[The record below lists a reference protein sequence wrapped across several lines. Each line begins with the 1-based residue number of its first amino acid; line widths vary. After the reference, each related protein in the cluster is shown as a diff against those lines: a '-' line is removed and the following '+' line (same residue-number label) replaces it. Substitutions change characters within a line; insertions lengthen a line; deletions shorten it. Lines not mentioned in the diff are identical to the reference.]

1 MQQITLKSFGTLR
14 RTCKNLFL
22 DTKIYLSNRY
32 PTWYKPNKGTLLKQ
46 GCRERGAGG
55 GTSPLPSSHHFL
67 EQNFFFHVK
76 LENKI
81 FTCQEHV
88 DLSLFIE
95 QEICDKKEKE
105 IAEFWICCFISKLC
119 YHSSQQ
125 QLCKNLFLITTFTK
139 MNGI

>member
-1 MQQITLKSFGTLR
+1 MQQIALKSFGTLR

-46 GCRERGAGG
+46 GCRERGQGHEPP
-55 GTSPLPSSHHFL
+55 PLFL
-67 EQNFFFHVK
+67 PFPGAKFFFHVK
-76 LENKI
+76 SENKS
-81 FTCQEHV
+81 FTCKEHV

-95 QEICDKKEKE
+95 QEICDKKE

-125 QLCKNLFLITTFTK
+125 QVCKNLFLITTFTK
-139 MNGI
+139 INGI